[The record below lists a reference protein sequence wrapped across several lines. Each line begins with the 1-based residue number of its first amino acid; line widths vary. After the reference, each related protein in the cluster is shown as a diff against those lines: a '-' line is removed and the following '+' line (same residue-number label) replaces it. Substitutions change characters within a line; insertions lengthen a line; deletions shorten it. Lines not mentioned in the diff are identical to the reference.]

1 MNSIQTLDIETFMG
15 HCKHLISERLVDI
28 QTFSIPDSLVML
40 TLDIKTVIGH
50 NRWISELI
58 VDIQTQDISGHT
70 NIGYQNTEVLSEHCS
85 L

>member
-1 MNSIQTLDIETFMG
+1 
-15 HCKHLISERLVDI
+15 
-28 QTFSIPDSLVML
+28 ML